1 MLAKMTA
8 RVTGFTRNAVTAHL
22 EWICRTTRTWPLRV
36 IGCAL
41 LILVLAFLSIRTVHF
56 QSDIFRL
63 FPSGEGPLKLFLD
76 SLKWSGGAGE
86 AYFLLEGDRE
96 KVVSEAETFA
106 ARLKALSVDGAPA
119 FRKVSYRVYDPAEA
133 GSFADFIAYA
143 VSHPYLFLSPDDVG
157 RYAEKLTPQAMDLS
171 LQRARSEL
179 ASQAGMGMRDIIAA
193 DPLYLR
199 DLILPRLKGATQ
211 AFDLDPDSP
220 YFLSRDG
227 RVLIMVAETAKP
239 VQDMAF
245 ARKLVSGINEARS
258 GFSSKISCAGAH
270 LSAVIDEQVMKR
282 NILACVGSSLLVVLG
297 LFYVTYRRF
306 LPTLLI
312 PLIILYGTV
321 LALGVGGLL
330 LTSVNIISL
339 AFTALIIGLGTDY
352 SIHLYDRFYHE
363 RSTGKGVDEA
373 LQCAVV
379 DTGHGLFTAGVTTA
393 LPFLALTISNVR
405 ALSELGLL
413 VGLGVLFSLYATL
426 FFLPPLLVFAERRFP
441 ERCYKPL
448 PGFALGSVWSFAGR
462 HPGKIVFLSLILIA
476 GLFIAS
482 FFVSFEG
489 ELKNLQP
496 RHSEAFLTQEKI
508 ERHLSLGRKQ
518 LLLAA
523 EGKSLD
529 DVMLRGERIVPL
541 VEKYLRKK
549 ELTAWSSLGK
559 VINDR
564 ALAAEVRKDLSAAVG
579 TSEPAAVLR
588 AALEKNG
595 FDPEQFQK
603 ALKGVSGLKKG
614 TFVSTA
620 EAVERLEKSPL
631 RGVVERHL
639 VREDGNFHLLSY
651 LYYSGEEFNQ
661 AAFLSE
667 LNRLDT
673 SIRATSVDLVSN
685 QLADSVK
692 KSFLW
697 GFAIGGI
704 LVLFLLLAHFESLA
718 GIFYSLFPVL
728 AGVIAMLGIMAL
740 TGMRLNFMNSMV
752 LVTILGMGSDY
763 GLHIMHRVRGAGR
776 LGAQEEFVQSGRAV
790 FLSALTTIA
799 GFGSLA
805 FTDYGAM
812 ASIGWATNY
821 GIGATALLALVA
833 VPAFMHLLGRNNQVC
848 RKGAETRSNIS
859 GLEMEGLSSRR
870 DRGVRD
876 EIIPQED

>member
-1 MLAKMTA
+1 MLGKMTA
-8 RVTGFTRNAVTAHL
+8 GVTGFTRNAVNSHL
-22 EWICRTTRTWPLRV
+22 EWICRTTRAWPLRV

-41 LILVLAFLSIRTVHF
+41 LILVLAFLSIRTVRF
-56 QSDIFRL
+56 ESDIFRL
-63 FPSGEGPLKLFLD
+63 FPSSEGPLKLFLD
-76 SLKWSGGAGE
+76 SLKWTGGAAE

-143 VSHPYLFLSPDDVG
+143 VSHPHLFLPPDEVG
-157 RYAEKLTPQAMDLS
+157 RFAEKLTPQAMDRS
-171 LQRARSEL
+171 LQRAGSEL
-179 ASQAGMGMRDIIAA
+179 ASQAGTGMRDIIAA

-199 DLILPRLKGATQ
+199 DLILPRLKGAAQ

-227 RVLIMVAETAKP
+227 QVLIMVAETAKP
-239 VQDMAF
+239 VQDMDF
-245 ARKLVSGINEARS
+245 ARKLVRGINEARK

-321 LALGVGGLL
+321 LALGIGGLL
-330 LTSVNIISL
+330 LASVNIISL

-373 LQCAVV
+373 LRCAVV

-393 LPFLALTISNVR
+393 LPFLVLTISDVR

-441 ERCYKPL
+441 ARRYKPL

-462 HPGKIVFLSLILIA
+462 HPGRIAFLSLFLVA
-476 GLFIAS
+476 GLLVSS

-518 LLLAA
+518 LLLAV
-523 EGKSLD
+523 EGKSLH
-529 DVMLRGERIVPL
+529 DVMSREERIVPII
-541 VEKYLRKK
+541 EEYLRKK
-549 ELTAWSSLGK
+549 ELTAWSSLEK
-559 VINDR
+559 VVNDR
-564 ALAAEVRKDLSAAVG
+564 GLAGEVRQSISAAVG
-579 TSEPAAVLR
+579 PGEPAWVLR
-588 AALEKNG
+588 TTLERNG
-595 FDPEQFQK
+595 FDPEQFHQT
-603 ALKGVSGLKKG
+603 LQGVAGLKKG
-614 TFVSTA
+614 MSVSTE
-620 EAVERLEKSPL
+620 EAVDRLEKSPL

-639 VREDGNFHLLSY
+639 VRNGGNFHLLSY

-667 LNRLDT
+667 MNRLDPA
-673 SIRATSVDLVSN
+673 IRATSVDLVSN
-685 QLADSVK
+685 QLADLVK

-697 GFAIGGI
+697 GFAIGGV
-704 LVLFLLLAHFESLA
+704 LVLFLLLAHFENMA
-718 GIFYSLFPVL
+718 GMFYSLFPVV

-763 GLHIMHRVRGAGR
+763 GLHIMHRVRGAR
-776 LGAQEEFVQSGRAV
+776 EFEAQAEFVQSGRAV
-790 FLSALTTIA
+790 LLSALTTIA

-812 ASIGWATNY
+812 SSIGWATNY
-821 GIGATALLALVA
+821 GIGATVLLALVT
-833 VPAFMHLLGRNNQVC
+833 VPAFMCLLGRKNQVC

-859 GLEMEGLSSRR
+859 GLETEGLSSRR

-876 EIIPQED
+876 ESIPQGD